1 MLRPIPLALVIS
13 AVAACGPKGPQ
24 AGESRADSTASAN
37 ALADSAHA
45 RDSTGPVPSTDS
57 ASSLR
62 DSTATKTTTKTTS
75 KTTSKAPRA
84 EAYIGR
90 DSAFGPTF
98 TVDSTGK
105 VTPIVPA
112 KKKP

>member
-1 MLRPIPLALVIS
+1 M
-13 AVAACGPKGPQ
+13 
-24 AGESRADSTASAN
+24 
-37 ALADSAHA
+37 
-45 RDSTGPVPSTDS
+45 
-57 ASSLR
+57 
-62 DSTATKTTTKTTS
+62 TTT

>member
-1 MLRPIPLALVIS
+1 MLRPIKLALVIS

-75 KTTSKAPRA
+75 KAPRA